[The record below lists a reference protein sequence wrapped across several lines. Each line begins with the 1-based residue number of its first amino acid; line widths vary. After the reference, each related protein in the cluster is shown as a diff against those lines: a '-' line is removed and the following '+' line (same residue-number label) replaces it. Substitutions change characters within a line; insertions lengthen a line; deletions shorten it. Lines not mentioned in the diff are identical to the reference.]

1 MEEQQPIA
9 IEAVD
14 NLYREVLSGIS
25 RLYYRLDYQEHG
37 LTATQ
42 IDAIYDMLNDFR
54 SSISYKYGQTIG
66 RYKSY
71 EEKKETTDE
80 A

>member
-1 MEEQQPIA
+1 MEEQQPTA

-37 LTATQ
+37 LSATQ
-42 IDAIYDMLNDFR
+42 IDAIFDMLNDFR

-66 RYKSY
+66 RYKPY
-71 EEKKETTDE
+71 EEKETTDE